1 MRRYLTDAV
10 FTLYIMHQTIIVVAA
25 HHLAQLG
32 LPLEVEV
39 PLLIAITFAGCFGTY
54 ELVKRV
60 GFLRPWF
67 GLKSLPKQRERE
79 PSGEPLTEAV

>member
-1 MRRYLTDAV
+1 
-10 FTLYIMHQTIIVVAA
+10 VAA

-67 GLKSLPKQRERE
+67 GLKSLPKRRERE